1 MKQNIKPQASLFD
14 ELIVDNFAGGGGAS
28 VGMELATGRP
38 VDIAIN
44 HDPAAVLMHRANH
57 PYTRHYREDVWKVNP
72 REVCHGHQVALAW
85 FSPDCKHFSK
95 AKGGKPRS
103 KKIRGLAWVA
113 VKWAATVHP
122 RVIMLENVEE
132 FQTWGPLDKEGKPI
146 KSQIGRTFRCFI
158 HALQYQGYTLEY
170 RVLRACD
177 YGAPTIRKR
186 FFLIARSDGRPIVW
200 PEPTHGDPESEAV
213 KAGKLKPWRSAA
225 EIIDWSLPCPSI
237 FDSTAEIKKKYQ
249 LHAVRPLAENTMKR
263 VARGIDKFV
272 LKNQNPFI
280 LNYKFNNDPESVEKP
295 VSTVTAVN
303 AHFLATP
310 TMAPLIVSTNHTSNR
325 TNYDFFRGQSVK
337 EPFDT
342 VTASNGFGIA
352 TPVMEPWTVTNTTNA
367 TGHPASEPV
376 DTIRTGGGGGQMV
389 VTPYMTAIG
398 QTGFSDDRSY
408 GADQP
413 VRTVVSKAEQC
424 LIVPELVGVG
434 GRAGQS
440 RPRGANEP
448 TATITAKADVAV
460 MAPTLIQYHSET
472 QDGETRGQR
481 ADEVLRTVDASNRY
495 GVATAFLSK
504 YYAGG
509 YHGHGNAPTDPLNT
523 ITAADHN
530 AVVTSQLVQLNN
542 HCIGQTEQEPMNTV
556 TAGPGH
562 FGETRAILMKYYGTG
577 EGQRTADPLGT
588 VTAKARFG
596 PVILKLVKLR
606 PGQPCGHWPEI
617 RKMLN
622 AYCDYWIADDE
633 ILVLTIGN
641 VDHIIV
647 DIGLRMLTPRELF
660 AAQGFPPDY
669 IIDVDCEG
677 NAYPK
682 SEQVARCGNAVPPPF
697 AVALVRANLPEL
709 CVRHCHSMAELR
721 ETMAV

>member
-1 MKQNIKPQASLFD
+1 MKAKQRPQTSLFD

-72 REVCHGHQVALAW
+72 REVCHGHPVALAW

-132 FQTWGPLDKEGKPI
+132 FQTWGPLDKDGKPI

-170 RVLRACD
+170 RMLRACD

-186 FFLIARSDGRPIVW
+186 FFLIARNDGRSIVW
-200 PEPTHGDPESEAV
+200 PKPTHGDPNSEAV
-213 KAGKLKPWRSAA
+213 KSGKLKPWRTAA
-225 EIIDWSLPCPSI
+225 EIIDWTLPCPSI
-237 FDSTAEIKKKYQ
+237 FDTVAEIKAKYQ

-272 LKNQNPFI
+272 LKNPQPFI
-280 LNYKFNNDPESVEKP
+280 VNYKFDNAPENTDKP
-295 VSTVTAVN
+295 LSTVTAVN
-303 AHFLATP
+303 AHLLATP
-310 TMAPLIVSTNHTSNR
+310 YVTKFHNGAT
-325 TNYDFFRGQSVK
+325 GQSV
-337 EPFDT
+337 ENPLST
-342 VTASNGFGIA
+342 VTAGGESKRQAGAPHALGLVA
-352 TPVMEPWTVTNTTNA
+352 PVLAVNNMNNTGTAPDEPLK
-367 TGHPASEPV
+367 
-376 DTIRTGGGGGQMV
+376 TITTGGHHML
-389 VTPYMTAIG
+389 VTPCMTAIG
-398 QTGFSDDRSY
+398 QTGFSEDRSY
-408 GADQP
+408 GVDQP

-424 LIVPELVGVG
+424 V
-434 GRAGQS
+434 
-440 RPRGANEP
+440 
-448 TATITAKADVAV
+448 VA
-460 MAPTLIQYHSET
+460 PSLIQNHGET
-472 QDGETRGQR
+472 QDGEVRGQLANER
-481 ADEVLRTVDASNRY
+481 LRTVDASNRFA
-495 GVATAFLSK
+495 VTEAFLSK
-504 YYAGG
+504 FYAGG

-523 ITAADHN
+523 VTAADHN
-530 AVVTSQLVQLNN
+530 ALVTSQIVQLNN
-542 HCIGQTEQEPMNTV
+542 HCVGQTEAEPMNTV

-562 FGETRAILMKYYGTG
+562 FGETRALLMKYYGTG
-577 EGQRTADPLGT
+577 EGQRTSDPIGT
-588 VTAKARFG
+588 VTAKDRFG
-596 PVILKLVKLR
+596 LVTLKLVKLR

-617 RKMLN
+617 REMLN

-647 DIGLRMLTPRELF
+647 DIGLRMLTPHELF

-677 NAYPK
+677 NSYPK

-709 CVRHCHSMAELR
+709 CIKYCHSMAELR

>member
-1 MKQNIKPQASLFD
+1 MKSKTKPQISLFD

-72 REVCHGHQVALAW
+72 REVCHGHPVALAW

-132 FQTWGPLDKEGKPI
+132 FQTWGPLDKDGKPI
-146 KSQIGRTFRCFI
+146 KSQLGRTFRCFI

-170 RVLRACD
+170 RVLHACD

-186 FFLIARSDGRPIVW
+186 FFLIARHDGQPIVW
-200 PEPTHGDPESEAV
+200 PEPTHGDPKSEAV
-213 KAGKLKPWRSAA
+213 KSGKLKPWRAAA

-237 FDSTAEIKKKYQ
+237 FDSTAEIKAKYQ
-249 LHAVRPLAENTMKR
+249 LHAVRPLAKNTMKR
-263 VARGIDKFV
+263 VARGMDKFV
-272 LKNQNPFI
+272 LKNPQPF
-280 LNYKFNNDPESVEKP
+280 
-295 VSTVTAVN
+295 
-303 AHFLATP
+303 
-310 TMAPLIVSTNHTSNR
+310 IVSTNHTSNR
-325 TNYDFFRGQSVK
+325 KSYDFFRGQSIK
-337 EPFDT
+337 EPFGT
-342 VTASNGFGIA
+342 VTASNGFGVA
-352 TPVMEPWTVTNTTNA
+352 RPVIQPWAVTNTTNA
-367 TGHPASEPV
+367 TGHPVSKPV
-376 DTIRTGGGGGQMV
+376 DTIRTGGGGGQMI
-389 VTPYMTAIG
+389 VTPCMTAIG
-398 QTGFSDDRSY
+398 QTGFSEDRSY
-408 GADQP
+408 SVKQP
-413 VRTVVSKAEQC
+413 VRTVVSKQEQC
-424 LIVPELVGVG
+424 MLAPSLIE
-434 GRAGQS
+434 
-440 RPRGANEP
+440 
-448 TATITAKADVAV
+448 
-460 MAPTLIQYHSET
+460 YHSEK
-472 QDGETRGQR
+472 QDGETRGQPV
-481 ADEVLRTVDASNRY
+481 EKCLNTVDASNRFA
-495 GVATAFLSK
+495 VTEAFLSK
-504 YYAGG
+504 YYGGG
-509 YHGHGNAPTDPLNT
+509 YHGHGNSPTDPLNT

-530 AVVTSQLVQLNN
+530 AIVTSQLVQLNN
-542 HCIGQTEQEPMNTV
+542 HCVGQTEAEPMNTV

-562 FGETRAILMKYYGTG
+562 FGETRALLMKYYGTG
-577 EGQRTADPLGT
+577 VGQQIYDPLGT
-588 VTAKARFG
+588 VTAKDRFG
-596 PVILKLVKLR
+596 LVLLKTEKLQ
-606 PGQPCGHWPEI
+606 PGTPCGHWPEI
-617 RKMLN
+617 RQMLN
-622 AYCDYWIADDE
+622 EYCEYNLQNDE
-633 ILVLTIGN
+633 ILIYVFGG
-641 VDHIIV
+641 VEYIIV

-677 NAYPK
+677 NSYPK

-709 CVRHCHSMAELR
+709 CIKHCHSMAELR